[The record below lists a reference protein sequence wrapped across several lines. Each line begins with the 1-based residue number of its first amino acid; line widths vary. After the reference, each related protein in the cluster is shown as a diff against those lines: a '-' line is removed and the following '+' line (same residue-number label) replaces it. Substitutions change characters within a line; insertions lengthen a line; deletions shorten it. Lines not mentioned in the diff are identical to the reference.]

1 MQKQSVLL
9 IGAGNMGGALLEGW
23 VRAGILDAQNSA
35 VIDPSPSDNTF
46 SICEERRIPINPPVD
61 GNSFDVCVLAVKPH
75 ELSYVVPGLSWPGM
89 DKTAFVSV
97 AAGIPAE
104 EIAKLLKGQTDM
116 PSVVRAMPNL
126 PVAQGQGMTLLASDA
141 SPSDDLRD
149 RVGDLFGAVGGIVW
163 CETEDQ
169 LDRLMGISGC
179 GPAYVYLLCEAL
191 EGAAIEQGA
200 SAEDARVLAEMT
212 IRGAAAQ
219 LAADARS
226 AMALREAVTS
236 PNGTT
241 AAALEVLEHGA
252 GNIRSLTKAA
262 VEAAYKRSTEMRS

>member
-1 MQKQSVLL
+1 MQKLSVLL

-23 VRAGILDAQNSA
+23 VRAGILDAQNSG
-35 VIDPSPSDNTF
+35 VIDPSPSGNVF
-46 SICEERRIPINPPVD
+46 SICEERRIPINPLTD
-61 GNSFDVCVLAVKPH
+61 RIAFDVCVLAVKPH

-97 AAGIPAE
+97 AAGIPAA
-104 EIAKLLKGQTDM
+104 EIAMLLKSQTDA

-126 PVAQGQGMTLLASDA
+126 PVAQGQGMTLLASDGP
-141 SPSDDLRD
+141 PSDDIRG
-149 RVGDLFGAVGGIVW
+149 RVGRLFDAVGGTVW
-163 CETEDQ
+163 CKTEDD

-200 SAEDARVLAEMT
+200 SSEEARLLAEMT
-212 IRGAAAQ
+212 VRGAAAQ
-219 LAADARS
+219 LAADGRPA
-226 AMALREAVTS
+226 AALREAVTS

-241 AAALEVLEHGA
+241 AAALDVLEHGA
-252 GNIRSLTKAA
+252 GNIKSLMVAA
-262 VEAAYKRSTEMRS
+262 VAAAYKRSTEMRS